1 MPHFC
6 TGHRTSPRPHPPLYP
21 QAKKSHQ
28 ASCSAVP
35 RPLHNQMPPAAPG
48 TLSATRTTTA
58 PEFQSL
64 TGHVSAPCS
73 PWNTAAN
80 ALPPSPARE
89 HQPLSTTPLPLQTP
103 PLVPP
108 GSRQTEA
115 VRLPQCSPCPTSSYS
130 SKHFPLQIRKLC
142 LSPRERQQRN
152 KPCLLELQL
161 LPTHV

>member
-48 TLSATRTTTA
+48 ALSATRTTTA

-80 ALPPSPARE
+80 ALPPP
-89 HQPLSTTPLPLQTP
+89 
-103 PLVPP
+103 PP
-108 GSRQTEA
+108 GSISRCPPHPFLCRHPHSCLQVQTEA

>member
-48 TLSATRTTTA
+48 ALSATRTTTA

-80 ALPPSPARE
+80 ALPPP
-89 HQPLSTTPLPLQTP
+89 
-103 PLVPP
+103 PP
-108 GSRQTEA
+108 GSISRCPPHPFLCRHPHSCLQVPVRQKQSGFPS
-115 VRLPQCSPCPTSSYS
+115 VHPVLPALTPPNT
-130 SKHFPLQIRKLC
+130 FPSRY
-142 LSPRERQQRN
+142 EN
-152 KPCLLELQL
+152 F
-161 LPTHV
+161 V